1 MDRCALGGRGD
12 HLDVGVGTLWKIHH
26 DSSDWSNKERER
38 FLAFVTCKRDTG
50 VAHKPQ
56 ALTVVGGV
64 DLDRTNY
71 S

>member
-1 MDRCALGGRGD
+1 MLGWGLSGRSIMMALTGAIRR
-12 HLDVGVGTLWKIHH
+12 
-26 DSSDWSNKERER
+26 EREI
-38 FLAFVTCKRDTG
+38 LAFVTCKRDTG